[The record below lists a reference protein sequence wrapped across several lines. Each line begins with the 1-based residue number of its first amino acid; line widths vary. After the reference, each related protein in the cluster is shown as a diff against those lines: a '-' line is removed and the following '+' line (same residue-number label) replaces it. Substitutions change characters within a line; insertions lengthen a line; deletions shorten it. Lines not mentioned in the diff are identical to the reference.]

1 MKKCIC
7 ILLSLLLA
15 LALVGCGGQSD
26 TPAQSVDLK
35 AAAEEAIASINSE
48 DVVLFPEENPDAIES
63 LYPNLTAVDTAQLVV
78 YLPPIIG
85 NPCEVVLVE
94 VKNSGDVDTVRDILQ
109 NRIDVAGDD
118 SAYPDNAAGW
128 KNRAAVSVNGNYLV
142 LSVLPEGVDAPD
154 AFLAKF

>member
-1 MKKCIC
+1 MKRAIS
-7 ILLSLLLA
+7 ILLSLLLT
-15 LALVGCGGQSD
+15 LALVGCGGQAD

-35 AAAEEAIASINSE
+35 AAAEAAIASINSE

-94 VKNSGDVDTVRDILQ
+94 VKSSGDVDTVRDILQ

-128 KNRAAVSVNGNYLV
+128 KNRATVSVNGNYLV
-142 LSVLPEGVDAPD
+142 LSVLPDGVDTPD